1 MIFIP
6 NDKVRLML
14 DDWPFG
20 GFMCSFVPFTQSVSV
35 FVSSF
40 TMTAIAVDRYQVRI
54 YSGYSDNEVMTL
66 LQVISTP
73 LHTRGRAEFSDGYWK
88 LVLIWCVA
96 L

>member
-1 MIFIP
+1 MKIKYNVALI
-6 NDKVRLML
+6 
-14 DDWPFG
+14 
-20 GFMCSFVPFTQSVSV
+20 
-35 FVSSF
+35 
-40 TMTAIAVDRYQVRI
+40 
-54 YSGYSDNEVMTL
+54 TL

>member
-1 MIFIP
+1 M
-6 NDKVRLML
+6 KALVGAL
-14 DDWPFG
+14 
-20 GFMCSFVPFTQSVSV
+20 SVIV
-35 FVSSF
+35 QLHLLIVYSS
-40 TMTAIAVDRYQVRI
+40 IV
-54 YSGYSDNEVMTL
+54 NEIKYNVALITL

>member
-1 MIFIP
+1 MKALVGALSVI
-6 NDKVRLML
+6 VQLHRLI
-14 DDWPFG
+14 
-20 GFMCSFVPFTQSVSV
+20 VY
-35 FVSSF
+35 SSIVNEIKYNV
-40 TMTAIAVDRYQVRI
+40 AII
-54 YSGYSDNEVMTL
+54 TL